1 MSADVGC
8 AAMALKIGDRPTVRL
23 PTFEIERPRVTDK
36 FPSFVPNTNSTFQP
50 AAGPGPMVMPQL
62 PPNPASIPGYGT
74 PDALKD
80 VFEQVGQLPGFQAGA
95 TQEAR
100 TAALEQA
107 RDTLIAAGR
116 ERGLDLMLNK
126 KANGQLSLDAFAW
139 RKPDGE
145 VAIIDFALAS
155 KDLNQATK
163 MQWLDVTNG
172 GGAAGGPNLFEMPD
186 MINGI
191 FDDIVK
197 TWSNQPGFKAGA
209 SEGDRKKTLG
219 KIRDS
224 LIKAGRAAG
233 LDLALNKKDNGEIS
247 LDAIVWR
254 KPDGTQTVIDFAKAS
269 KDLNQDISL
278 QWLNVG
284 GPGNYTPLE

>member
-1 MSADVGC
+1 
-8 AAMALKIGDRPTVRL
+8 MALKIGDRPTVRI

-36 FPSFVPNTNSTFQP
+36 FPSFVPNTNSTFQS
-50 AAGPGPMVMPQL
+50 ASGPGPMVMPQQ

-74 PDALKD
+74 PDALRD
-80 VFEQVGQLPGFQAGA
+80 VMAELEKLPGLQAGA
-95 TQEAR
+95 SQEAR

-155 KDLNQATK
+155 KDLNQSTK
-163 MQWLDVTNG
+163 MQWLDVTDG
-172 GGAAGGPNLFEMPD
+172 GGAGAADGPNFFEMPD
-186 MINGI
+186 RLSEI

-197 TWSNQPGFKAGA
+197 TWSGQPGFKAGS

-233 LDLALNKKDNGEIS
+233 LDLALNKKDNSEIS